1 MLHKKCI
8 QYINSK
14 VVQNSTD
21 YAVPKIFPQGIFSRT
36 GQKLVYRQYIN
47 SRDNLLQPYNYA
59 YKNT

>member
-1 MLHKKCI
+1 MLHKKRI

-14 VVQNSTD
+14 LVQNSTLFHS
-21 YAVPKIFPQGIFSRT
+21 VKIFPQGIFFHT

-47 SRDNLLQPYNYA
+47 GRNNLLQVYNYT

>member
-1 MLHKKCI
+1 MLHKNCI

-14 VVQNSTD
+14 LVQNSTR
-21 YAVPKIFPQGIFSRT
+21 YTGFKKIPQWIFLHT

-47 SRDNLLQPYNYA
+47 GRNNLLQVYNYV